1 MQIAIRID
9 DITPDMD
16 WEKFH
21 TFKGILDRLG
31 IKPLIGVVPDNKDDN
46 LHRAKAVDDFW
57 KSIKELQD
65 EGWCIA
71 MHGYQH
77 RYTTAKGGLFPL
89 NRFSEFAGVPLPEQ
103 RTMIRSGAQILKRN
117 GIVTEIFM
125 APAHSYDRNTL
136 KALRESGFNK
146 ITDGFGNNPYRW
158 SEMTFYPISFMVSRS
173 LKKRKGVTTIVVHTN
188 EINDA
193 GMRYYEELLQRYR
206 DSLISYGDFLSMKSV
221 DRGFF
226 GHMTEYLLAVTK
238 RTLVKLKEGHG
249 Y

>member
-1 MQIAIRID
+1 MRIAIRID

-16 WEKFH
+16 WEKFQ

-46 LHRAKAVDDFW
+46 LHRTNAAEGFW
-57 KSIKELQD
+57 KYIKGLQD

-77 RYTTAKGGLFPL
+77 IYTTKKGGLFPL
-89 NRFSEFAGVPLPEQ
+89 NRFSEFAGVPLSEQ
-103 RTMIRSGAQILKRN
+103 RTMIAHGAEILKRH
-117 GIVTEIFM
+117 GITTEIFM
-125 APAHSYDRNTL
+125 APAHSYDGNTL

-158 SEMTFYPISFMVSRS
+158 NEMTFYPISFMASRS
-173 LKKRKGVTTIVVHTN
+173 FKKKNGVTTIVVHTN
-188 EINDA
+188 GINDA
-193 GMRYYEELLQRYR
+193 GMRNYEELLQNHR
-206 DSLISYGDFLSMKSV
+206 DSLMSYGDFLTMKCI

-226 GHMTEYLLAVTK
+226 GHMAEYLLAVVK
-238 RTLVKLKEGHG
+238 RILVRLKEGHG